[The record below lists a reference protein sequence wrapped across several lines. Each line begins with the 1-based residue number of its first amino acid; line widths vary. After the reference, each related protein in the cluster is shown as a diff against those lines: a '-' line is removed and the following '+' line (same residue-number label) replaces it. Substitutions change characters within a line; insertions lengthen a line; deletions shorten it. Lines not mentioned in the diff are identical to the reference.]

1 MKENKNIARL
11 VGILFIVGTVS
22 GILSAVFASSF
33 LTDPEYLTKISVNPT
48 PMTIGAFFVLLMAV
62 ALALVPV
69 VIYPVL
75 KKHNETLAFGYVVFR
90 GALETFTYLILVVS
104 WILLIILS
112 QDFSKVATPD
122 APYFQTLGHLFLKS
136 VEVANTTTTI
146 VFSLGAIMLYVV
158 FYQSKL
164 IPRWL
169 SIWGLGAVALHLC
182 VSGFVGLFGLT
193 HTDPAIKMILSLP
206 VFVPLLLQEM
216 VMAVWLIVKGFN
228 PPATAQT

>member
-1 MKENKNIARL
+1 
-11 VGILFIVGTVS
+11 
-22 GILSAVFASSF
+22 
-33 LTDPEYLTKISVNPT
+33 
-48 PMTIGAFFVLLMAV
+48 MAV